1 MCFFSARSLAGD
13 LFVALH
19 VDEKQGIHRDGLNLF
34 SKISVDY
41 TEAIL
46 GTSMEVGYR
55 WSRKR
60 LTYILLD
67 YTILCLFSVMNI
79 LTSHLHS

>member
-19 VDEKQGIHRDGLNLF
+19 VDKKQGIHRDGLNLF

-46 GTSMEVGYR
+46 GTSMEVGY
-55 WSRKR
+55 
-60 LTYILLD
+60 
-67 YTILCLFSVMNI
+67 
-79 LTSHLHS
+79 H